1 MQAPES
7 FAWMISSCFTI
18 IIFNSKIKNYGTEKR
33 TIGQSVYEVMTK
45 YAGEVI
51 AEMAGEIF
59 TTRNFIEAFADKH
72 EIIYV
77 ELLFAAYKNDRSRV
91 FHRVHSQIGAY
102 LSENQEKLDI
112 KKTRRLMTRNPFGR
126 ENEVQEWR
134 KKE

>member
-7 FAWMISSCFTI
+7 FAWMISSCFTT
-18 IIFNSKIKNYGTEKR
+18 IIFNPEIRKNYGTEKR
-33 TIGQSVYEVMTK
+33 TI
-45 YAGEVI
+45 
-51 AEMAGEIF
+51 
-59 TTRNFIEAFADKH
+59 EAFVDKH

>member
-1 MQAPES
+1 MEQ
-7 FAWMISSCFTI
+7 
-18 IIFNSKIKNYGTEKR
+18 KNE
-33 TIGQSVYEVMTK
+33 QSVYEVMTK

-51 AEMAGEIF
+51 ARWRVKFLRPAILSRHLSINMKLSMSSYYLRPI
-59 TTRNFIEAFADKH
+59 
-72 EIIYV
+72 
-77 ELLFAAYKNDRSRV
+77 KNDRSRV

>member
-1 MQAPES
+1 MEQ
-7 FAWMISSCFTI
+7 
-18 IIFNSKIKNYGTEKR
+18 KN
-33 TIGQSVYEVMTK
+33 GQSVYEVMTK

-112 KKTRRLMTRNPFGR
+112 KKPPDGNPTGRTR
-126 ENEVQEWR
+126 WR
-134 KKE
+134 SNCWPYPPTPNCFV

>member
-1 MQAPES
+1 MEQ
-7 FAWMISSCFTI
+7 
-18 IIFNSKIKNYGTEKR
+18 KN
-33 TIGQSVYEVMTK
+33 GQSVYEVMTK

-77 ELLFAAYKNDRSRV
+77 ELLFAAYKNVRARV
-91 FHRVHSQIGAY
+91 FQRVHTKIGAF
-102 LSENQEKLDI
+102 LSDNQYKLQ
-112 KKTRRLMTRNPFGR
+112 KKNTRRLMTRNPFGR

>member
-1 MQAPES
+1 MEQ
-7 FAWMISSCFTI
+7 
-18 IIFNSKIKNYGTEKR
+18 KNE
-33 TIGQSVYEVMTK
+33 QSVYEVMTK

-112 KKTRRLMTRNPFGR
+112 KKTRCLLYTSPSPRDS
-126 ENEVQEWR
+126 
-134 KKE
+134 

>member
-1 MQAPES
+1 MEQ
-7 FAWMISSCFTI
+7 
-18 IIFNSKIKNYGTEKR
+18 KNE
-33 TIGQSVYEVMTK
+33 QSVYEVMTK

-59 TTRNFIEAFADKH
+59 TTRNFIEAFVDKH

-112 KKTRRLMTRNPFGR
+112 KKTRRLMIRNPFGR

>member
-1 MQAPES
+1 MKFLRPAILSRHLPINMKLS
-7 FAWMISSCFTI
+7 
-18 IIFNSKIKNYGTEKR
+18 
-33 TIGQSVYEVMTK
+33 
-45 YAGEVI
+45 
-51 AEMAGEIF
+51 
-59 TTRNFIEAFADKH
+59 
-72 EIIYV
+72 V

>member
-1 MQAPES
+1 MQKSRKNAHLN
-7 FAWMISSCFTI
+7 FTI
-18 IIFNSKIKNYGTEKR
+18 GTNEFCDY
-33 TIGQSVYEVMTK
+33 TFV
-45 YAGEVI
+45 
-51 AEMAGEIF
+51 
-59 TTRNFIEAFADKH
+59 DKH

>member
-1 MQAPES
+1 MEQ
-7 FAWMISSCFTI
+7 
-18 IIFNSKIKNYGTEKR
+18 KN
-33 TIGQSVYEVMTK
+33 GQSVYEVMTK

-91 FHRVHSQIGAY
+91 FNRVHYQIGAY
-102 LSENQEKLDI
+102 LSENKEQLDI

>member
-1 MQAPES
+1 MEQ
-7 FAWMISSCFTI
+7 
-18 IIFNSKIKNYGTEKR
+18 KN
-33 TIGQSVYEVMTK
+33 GQSVYEVMTK

-91 FHRVHSQIGAY
+91 FHRVHFPNRSVFVRESG
-102 LSENQEKLDI
+102 E
-112 KKTRRLMTRNPFGR
+112 TRH
-126 ENEVQEWR
+126 
-134 KKE
+134 KEDTTVDDS